1 MQTVVLRRF
10 IADCRKRGYHTVIEV
25 RVRPCSSCG
34 HRKFRRVRRQGIVD
48 SLMVM
53 LKLYPWECENCQH
66 RTYSRRR
73 DSHQVKGHS
82 VA

>member
-1 MQTVVLRRF
+1 MMKLT
-10 IADCRKRGYHTVIEV
+10 EV
-25 RVRPCSSCG
+25 RVQPCSSCG
-34 HRKFRRVRRQGIVD
+34 HRKFRRVRRAGVLD

-53 LKLYPWECENCQH
+53 LKLYPWECESCQH

-73 DSHQVKGHS
+73 DSHQVKGQS

>member
-1 MQTVVLRRF
+1 MIKPT
-10 IADCRKRGYHTVIEV
+10 EV

-34 HRKFRRVRRQGIVD
+34 HRKFRRVRRQGLVD
-48 SLMVM
+48 SLMVW
-53 LKLYPWECENCQH
+53 LKLYPWECESCQH

-73 DSHQVKGHS
+73 DAHQVNGHS

>member
-1 MQTVVLRRF
+1 M
-10 IADCRKRGYHTVIEV
+10 IKHIEV
-25 RVRPCSSCG
+25 KVRPCSSCG
-34 HRKFRRVRRQGIVD
+34 HRKFRRVRRAGLVD

-53 LKLYPWECENCQH
+53 LRLYPWECESCQH

-73 DSHQVKGHS
+73 DAHQVKGHS